1 MLPFYQQMAKQLMQS
16 NPLFQRAAQMA
27 QGKSQEECRQIAQNL
42 CNSRGINID
51 KAFDQFKAEMQGA
64 GMRR

>member
-1 MLPFYQQMAKQLMQS
+1 MQS

-27 QGKSQEECRQIAQNL
+27 EGKSPEECRQIAQNL

-51 KAFDQFKAEMQGA
+51 KAFEQFKAEMQGT
-64 GMRR
+64 GMHR